1 MSRPAGHIFLWML
14 LGTTFCI
21 CTVAHAAVTQD
32 DKQFLIKAAQANVN
46 EIALS
51 RLAHTRASRQE
62 VKAYAGKIVTD
73 HTVLEKKLR
82 PFAMA
87 WSVTLPVH
95 FDAAHKAEYKK
106 LRHLSGAAFDK
117 EYMNV
122 IATDHNALLVA
133 FTHEANVASDPDF
146 KSTVIS
152 EKSVIAAHTNM
163 ADDLKSK
170 L

>member
-1 MSRPAGHIFLWML
+1 MNGSPGPLCLVLATLCMPAIAN
-14 LGTTFCI
+14 GT
-21 CTVAHAAVTQD
+21 VNGAD
-32 DKQFLIKAAQANVN
+32 RSFLIRAMQSDVN

-51 RLAHTRASRQE
+51 KLAAKRASNPE
-62 VKAYAGKIVTD
+62 VKAFAQKMITD
-73 HTVLEKKLR
+73 HTMLDKKMQ

-87 WSVTLPVH
+87 WSVPPPRH
-95 FDAAHKAEYKK
+95 MDAAHRSEYRQLRK
-106 LRHLSGAAFDK
+106 LRGAKFDRQ
-117 EYMNV
+117 Y
-122 IATDHNALLVA
+122 IATVYKDHNGILEA
-133 FTHEANVASDPDF
+133 FTHEANVGSDPDF